1 MSSKVYLFTASWC
14 TSCSALKQLIKQL
27 PDEYQQ
33 MITEV
38 SLDTDVQKSVQFRV
52 RTVPS
57 LIMVDEKE
65 NELSRL
71 KTTNINLPQL
81 QQWFAQ

>member
-1 MSSKVYLFTASWC
+1 MSTKVYLFTASWC

-27 PDEYQQ
+27 PPEHQHL
-33 MITEV
+33 ITEV
-38 SLDTDVQKSVQFRV
+38 SLDTDIQKSVQFRV

-57 LIMVDEKE
+57 LIMVDEQE

-71 KTTNINLPQL
+71 KTTNINLSQL
-81 QQWFAQ
+81 QQWFTQ